1 MQCLVLPRR
10 KDKEYLYLAL
20 ILEINM
26 PWIKPVELMGEHV
39 ILKPLDLTHVDSL
52 IEAVRDGELWNLWYT
67 RIPSPQEMADE
78 VERRLSLQTEG
89 SMLPFYIE
97 DRKTSRALGMTSLM
111 HIEQAHRRVE
121 IGSTWYR
128 KSAHRTP
135 VNTECKKLLLSH
147 AFESLNCIAVEL
159 RTSSLNVQSQAAIV
173 RLGAKL
179 DGVLRSH
186 QIVKDDI
193 LRDTHVYSI
202 LKHEWPAVRQNL
214 EWLLSKPR

>member
-1 MQCLVLPRR
+1 MSLT
-10 KDKEYLYLAL
+10 
-20 ILEINM
+20 I
-26 PWIKPVELMGEHV
+26 PVELVGEHV
-39 ILKPLDLTHVDSL
+39 ILKPLDVNQAESL
-52 IEAVRDGELWNLWYT
+52 AEAVCDGELYNLWYT
-67 RIPSPQEMADE
+67 RVPRPEQMTGEI
-78 VERRLSLQTEG
+78 ERRLDLQKSG

-97 DRKTSRALGMTSLM
+97 DRKTGRALGMTTLM
-111 HIEQAHRRVE
+111 HIEEAHRRVE

-128 KSAHRTP
+128 KSAQRTP
-135 VNTECKKLLLSH
+135 VNTECKKLLLAH
-147 AFESLNCIAVEL
+147 AFEILNCIAVEL